1 MGTNSNKNGVA
12 KVKRKYQKQEIKYT
26 KHTKYLKEVC
36 LIFTNFLFLF
46 LYIVKELKR
55 NKIRGELSYNPGR
68 DHFKNFLQPNVEILS
83 RSSYLLRCKGKLKRE

>member
-36 LIFTNFLFLF
+36 LIFTNFLFF
-46 LYIVKELKR
+46 ISIYRQGTEKEQ
-55 NKIRGELSYNPGR
+55 N
-68 DHFKNFLQPNVEILS
+68 
-83 RSSYLLRCKGKLKRE
+83 